1 MTTAS
6 MPGSNKEIIGLV
18 AAILASAIVLLMPTP
33 EGLGVPG
40 QRMAALFVLILIL
53 WSTEAIPIAI
63 GSLLALVLQPLL
75 GLNDLNTAFQN
86 FIGLVFFFVL
96 IMFIVALAWVKT
108 GLAHRFALTLISK
121 AGTESRRVILVFT
134 VGTGLV
140 SLIVSD
146 VPTCAIF
153 MAVAIGIFEK
163 LKLEPGKSQFA
174 KGLMLAIPMGALVGG
189 VGTIAGSSI
198 NVLGLQ
204 IIQDNGGPEITF
216 LQWMAIGI
224 PMVLILLPITAF
236 VISKAFKPEID
247 DIGNIDDIKQE
258 LADLGPLT
266 AGEKKVIVIQSLML
280 IFWIAGTWVP
290 AFNVVTVGVF
300 GATLM
305 FLPGIKLFTWR
316 EAQAAT
322 GWDILMMAGAV
333 ATLGA
338 ASSSSGLAQWLVD
351 VSLGGVSE
359 FPVVLILGLISV
371 FTVLIHLMLP
381 VSPVINAIMI
391 PPIMLLAVEAG
402 VNPALYA
409 LPVIFT
415 ASCAMLIPLDPVPLL
430 TFSKGYYTMFDM
442 FKPGAI
448 ISIVWVIVMTAIL
461 MFVGPGIGLM
471 DAPF

>member
-258 LADLGPLT
+258 LADLGPRT
-266 AGEKKVIVIQSLML
+266 AGEKKLS
-280 IFWIAGTWVP
+280 WG
-290 AFNVVTVGVF
+290 
-300 GATLM
+300 
-305 FLPGIKLFTWR
+305 
-316 EAQAAT
+316 
-322 GWDILMMAGAV
+322 
-333 ATLGA
+333 
-338 ASSSSGLAQWLVD
+338 
-351 VSLGGVSE
+351 
-359 FPVVLILGLISV
+359 
-371 FTVLIHLMLP
+371 
-381 VSPVINAIMI
+381 
-391 PPIMLLAVEAG
+391 
-402 VNPALYA
+402 
-409 LPVIFT
+409 
-415 ASCAMLIPLDPVPLL
+415 
-430 TFSKGYYTMFDM
+430 
-442 FKPGAI
+442 
-448 ISIVWVIVMTAIL
+448 
-461 MFVGPGIGLM
+461 
-471 DAPF
+471 